1 MAVLA
6 GTLHLF
12 MLENRPVI
20 QKNCLS
26 VLKEDLEP
34 NYPVMVHNKGRS
46 VGRSA
51 GQESSAFKS
60 TKPEGRAFQSAQFT
74 PLLSLF

>member
-6 GTLHLF
+6 GALRLF

-20 QKNCLS
+20 QKNWLS

-34 NYPVMVHNKGRS
+34 NQPAIVHSKGRC

-51 GQESSAFKS
+51 EQESSALKS
-60 TKPEGRAFQSAQFT
+60 TKPEGRACQRAQFA